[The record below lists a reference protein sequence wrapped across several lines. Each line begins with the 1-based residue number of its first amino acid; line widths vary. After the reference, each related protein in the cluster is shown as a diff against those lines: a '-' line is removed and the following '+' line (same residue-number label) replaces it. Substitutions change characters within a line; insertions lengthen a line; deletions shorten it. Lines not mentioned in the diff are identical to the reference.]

1 MSVQFDGKRFSKTH
15 DPESWWMESGQNET
29 RSLDESMSLFGRTPP
44 SIVSQGQRD
53 AYGSLTSSEIPWMQA
68 IGKEKYLS
76 VVKSAHSSVVD
87 WLQDESTK
95 KYVDTHIKCRSLL
108 MSLEPASIDAR
119 EFEARRKSPSVESF
133 IPTSG
138 RFAAVPRYSQVTQTG
153 RLKVIDGPKILTISK
168 ADRRVISSRFSGGRI
183 LQVDYVSLE
192 PRVALYTAGVKPD
205 GEDVYDWISRSI
217 GGGHSRSK
225 VKVPTLS
232 VLYGQGSKNDD
243 PVSSSI
249 REEVKRVFKIDELM
263 QRLRS
268 EGNTNGFGRP
278 LEDCEDRLL
287 IPHYTQSTAVDV
299 ALLGFNT
306 LIQELGS
313 HVGNGIVPIFVLH
326 DALILDVSPELYGHL
341 RNRVS
346 MGVEVSPLG
355 RFPLSLGP
363 IWDE

>member
-1 MSVQFDGKRFSKTH
+1 MKA
-15 DPESWWMESGQNET
+15 
-29 RSLDESMSLFGRTPP
+29 L
-44 SIVSQGQRD
+44 
-53 AYGSLTSSEIPWMQA
+53 
-68 IGKEKYLS
+68 GKERYLS
-76 VVKSAHSSVVD
+76 IVKSAHRTVD
-87 WLQDESTK
+87 EWLQDDATK
-95 KYVDTHIKCRSLL
+95 RYIDTHITCRNLL
-108 MSLEPASIDAR
+108 MSLKPASIDTR
-119 EFEARRKSPSVESF
+119 EFEVRRKSPSVESF
-133 IPTSG
+133 APVTG
-138 RFAAVPRYSQVTQTG
+138 NFAVVTRYSQATQTG
-153 RLKVIDGPKILTISK
+153 RLKVTDGPKILTISK
-168 ADRRVISSRFSGGRI
+168 SDRRVISSRFSGGRI

-192 PRVALYTAGVKPD
+192 PRVALYTAGVKPG
-205 GEDVYDWISRSI
+205 GEDVYEWIAKSI

-263 QRLRS
+263 QRLRT

-306 LIQELGS
+306 LMQDLGS

-346 MGVEVSPLG
+346 MGVDVSPLG